1 MKIREYILRILVL
14 NTLLLFSIAGKCQ
27 EYQTECVTMNTD
39 GFVTIKI
46 WNTKKATRYKA
57 EQARMDAV
65 HSILFSGVAGSNGC
79 NTQPPIINKLE
90 EQNNFKTIEKS
101 FFAKKGLW
109 SRFTGSSTTE
119 STLPAELG
127 TKKWKVFQVTIS
139 KNELRKY
146 LEGQKIIKSLT
157 NGF

>member
-1 MKIREYILRILVL
+1 MKRRECILNILVI
-14 NTLLLFSIAGKCQ
+14 NTLLLFSIEGKSQ

-46 WNTKKATRYKA
+46 WNTKKGARYKA
-57 EQARMDAV
+57 EQARMDAI
-65 HSILFSGVAGSNGC
+65 HSILFSGVSGRNGC

-109 SRFTGSSTTE
+109 SKFTGSSTTE
-119 STLPAELG
+119 STLPADLG
-127 TKKWKVFQVTIS
+127 TIKLKVFQVTIS

-146 LEGQKIIKSLT
+146 LEGQKIIKLLS